1 MSFWSSLTAQRPSQ
15 DLMGLE
21 FRTDGYPGYIEVFL
35 LGYTWVIQGLG
46 NVWGKPVNFNSHSD
60 GALEEVACMFLIL
73 LPLSD
78 CLVNQDMRL
87 TGTKVARIVI
97 MRAHTV
103 I

>member
-1 MSFWSSLTAQRPSQ
+1 M
-15 DLMGLE
+15 D
-21 FRTDGYPGYIEVFL
+21 
-35 LGYTWVIQGLG
+35 
-46 NVWGKPVNFNSHSD
+46 FNSHSD

-97 MRAHTV
+97 IRAHTV